1 MKEWWDLMESKNK
14 TVVRSMEILNLFINH
29 RKLSFNEIIAYSG
42 IPKTSVY
49 RMLQSLEEMGLLDKD
64 AQGKYSLGILFLRF
78 GHLVS
83 ERLDIRQVA
92 LPTMEKL
99 HKKFG
104 EAVNLIIRDGEEAV
118 YIEKLES
125 IRPVR
130 LYTTI
135 GRRSPLYAGACA
147 RSILSFLS
155 AVERE
160 EYLKKVELKPYAKG
174 TIVDK
179 DELRATISEARNVG
193 YTISYSELEDFTA
206 AIAVPIFN
214 HMGEAIAG
222 LSIAGIETNYHEK
235 TLEQFIKAI
244 KEASLEISTKLG
256 YIAN

>member
-1 MKEWWDLMESKNK
+1 MQSKNK
-14 TVVRSMEILNLFINH
+14 TVVRSMEIVNLFINH
-29 RKLSFNEIIAYSG
+29 AKLSFNEIIELSG

-64 AQGKYSLGILFLRF
+64 EQGKYSLGILFLRF

-83 ERLDIRQVA
+83 ERIDIRQVA
-92 LPTMEKL
+92 LSTMEKL
-99 HKKFG
+99 HKEFG
-104 EAVNLIIRDGEEAV
+104 EAINLVIRDGDEAI

-125 IRPVR
+125 ISPVR

-135 GRRSPLYAGACA
+135 GRRSPLYAGACP

-160 EYLKKVELKPYAKG
+160 EYLKKVDLKAYAKG
-174 TIVDK
+174 TIVDINK
-179 DELRATISEARNVG
+179 LRATISEARNVG

-214 HMGEAIAG
+214 HTGEAIAG
-222 LSIAGIETNYHEK
+222 LSIAGIEGHYQGAK
-235 TLEQFIKAI
+235 LERYIESA
-244 KEASLEISTKLG
+244 KEASLEISLKLG
-256 YIAN
+256 YIEK

>member
-1 MKEWWDLMESKNK
+1 MQSKNK

-29 RKLSFNEIIAYSG
+29 SKLSFNEIIELSG

-49 RMLQSLEEMGLLDKD
+49 RMLQSLEEMGLIDKD
-64 AQGKYSLGILFLRF
+64 AFGKYSLGILFLRF

-92 LPTMEKL
+92 LPTMEDL
-99 HKKFG
+99 HKEFG
-104 EAVNLIIRDGEEAV
+104 EAINLIIRDGDEAV

-125 IRPVR
+125 IQPVR

-160 EYLKKVELKPYAKG
+160 EYLKKVDLKPYAKG
-174 TIVDK
+174 TIVNI
-179 DELRATISEARNVG
+179 DELRESISEARNKG

-206 AIAVPIFN
+206 AIAVPIFD
-214 HMGEAIAG
+214 HTGEAVAG
-222 LSIAGIETNYHEK
+222 LSIAGIETNYQK
-235 TLEQFIKAI
+235 DTLENYIIRA
-244 KEASLEISTKLG
+244 KEASQEISMKLG
-256 YIAN
+256 YIAR

>member
-1 MKEWWDLMESKNK
+1 MESKNK

-29 RKLSFNEIIAYSG
+29 AKLSFNEIIELSG

-64 AQGKYSLGILFLRF
+64 AHGKYSLGILFLRF
-78 GHLVS
+78 GHFVS

-99 HKKFG
+99 HKEFG
-104 EAVNLIIRDGEEAV
+104 EAINLIIRDGDEAV

-125 IRPVR
+125 IQPVR

-147 RSILSFLS
+147 RSILSFLP

-174 TIVDK
+174 TILSV
-179 DELRATISEARNVG
+179 DELRETISEARNLG
-193 YTISYSELEDFTA
+193 YTVSYSELEDFTA

-214 HMGEAIAG
+214 HKGEAIAG
-222 LSIAGIETNYHEK
+222 LSIAGIETNYREGSLSHFIEK
-235 TLEQFIKAI
+235 A

-256 YIAN
+256 YIAK

>member
-1 MKEWWDLMESKNK
+1 MQSKNK
-14 TVVRSMEILNLFINH
+14 TVVRSMEIINLFINH
-29 RKLSFNEIIAYSG
+29 AKLSFNEIIELSG

-49 RMLQSLEEMGLLDKD
+49 RMLQSLEEMGLVEKD
-64 AQGKYSLGILFLRF
+64 EQGKYSLGILFLRF

-92 LPTMEKL
+92 LPTMQDL
-99 HKKFG
+99 HNEFG
-104 EAVNLIIRDGEEAV
+104 EAVNLIIRDGDEAV

-174 TIVDK
+174 TIVEVN
-179 DELRATISEARNVG
+179 ELRETISEARNVG

-206 AIAVPIFN
+206 AIAVPIFDYT
-214 HMGEAIAG
+214 GEAIAG
-222 LSIAGIETNYHEK
+222 LSIAGIETNYQQENLDK
-235 TLEQFIKAI
+235 YIDKI
-244 KEASLEISTKLG
+244 KEASLEISIKLG
-256 YIAN
+256 YIAR

>member
-1 MKEWWDLMESKNK
+1 MQSKNK
-14 TVVRSMEILNLFINH
+14 TVVRSMGILNLFINH
-29 RKLSFNEIIAYSG
+29 AKLSFNEIIELSG

-49 RMLQSLEEMGLLDKD
+49 RMLQSLEEMGLVDKD
-64 AQGKYSLGILFLRF
+64 ALGKYSLGILFLRF

-92 LPTMEKL
+92 LPTMEEL
-99 HKKFG
+99 HKEFG
-104 EAVNLIIRDGEEAV
+104 EAINLIIRDGDEAV

-125 IRPVR
+125 IQPVR

-160 EYLKKVELKPYAKG
+160 EYLKKVDLKPYAKG
-174 TIVDK
+174 TIVNI
-179 DELRATISEARNVG
+179 DELRETISEARNAG

-206 AIAVPIFN
+206 AVAVPIFD
-214 HMGEAIAG
+214 HTGEAIAG
-222 LSIAGIETNYHEK
+222 LSIAGIETNYQKE
-235 TLEQFIKAI
+235 TLEKYIVRA
-244 KEASLEISTKLG
+244 KEASLEISMKLG
-256 YIAN
+256 YIAR